1 MRTLTIILLLSVT
14 LVNGYGQQQKI
25 SIEAFAT
32 STISDSTYEQYAVRL
47 IRPSHAIEVAVI
59 SKASGRQIRGFGL
72 GRRAKETIQVDRGNA
87 LLLTAADQ
95 PTDLKYEIIEGP
107 SASIESVASSSTRST
122 NRYINLTLHN
132 ASLKSIP
139 LIIPTVMNP
148 NLSPMSNSG
157 VSLKIGQEILFRYKG
172 KRRVLLTVT
181 DELVDGDTI
190 EIAALLKARKKEI
203 REGGS

>member
-107 SASIESVASSSTRST
+107 STSIESVPAST

-132 ASLKSIP
+132 GSLKSIP